1 MTTRSREQVAPD
13 RFGPLAAAG
22 LAILAVLAGSLPAGA
37 AEFERRFTFQ
47 ADELTLVDLI
57 GAVRVEGH
65 SGTDFIVKVNVQGA
79 DADEK
84 RIQFET
90 EQGRRSRLVVQFPV
104 KDERDYVYPR
114 LGPRSRTTIA
124 ERPDTEGGDWLHTL
138 LDLATGDRIQVRGRS
153 WSDALELW
161 ADVVVQV
168 PRGRQAVVRLG
179 VGDIDVAG
187 VEGDLD
193 LRIKSGATRA
203 RDVKGELLVDTGSG
217 SVDVQGVQG
226 GLNVDTGSG
235 RVEVADVRAEDRVL
249 VDTGS
254 GSVDVSGVRAEEL
267 MVDTGSG
274 HVDLSDVD
282 VKQLAVDTGSGG
294 VEGDRIAADEMVVDT
309 GSGGVDLGLVR
320 MGGGRYDVDTGSGG
334 IRLEVPADVSAE
346 FDVETGSG
354 SIVADLE
361 GVDLDR
367 RHRREARF
375 TVGDGAAH
383 VRLSTGSGS
392 VRITQRAGAATQ
404 R

>member
-1 MTTRSREQVAPD
+1 MTIRREAVL
-13 RFGPLAAAG
+13 RVAAG
-22 LAILAVLAGSLPAGA
+22 LLAVALVSGPAQA
-37 AEFERRFTFQ
+37 ASFERQFTFQ

-57 GAVRVEGH
+57 GAVHVEGH
-65 SGTDFIVKVNVQGA
+65 SGSDFVVKVNVQGA

-90 EQGRRSRLVVQFPV
+90 DTGRRSRLVVQFPV
-104 KDERDYVYPR
+104 RDQRDYVYPR
-114 LGPRSRTTIA
+114 LGSRSRTTIA
-124 ERPDTEGGDWLHTL
+124 ERPDSEGGDWLHTL

-153 WSDALELW
+153 WGDALELW

-168 PRGRQAVVRLG
+168 PAGRETIVRLG
-179 VGDIDVAG
+179 VGDIEATGVA
-187 VEGDLD
+187 GDLD

-203 RDVKGELLVDTGSG
+203 RDVKGTLLVDTGSG

-226 GLNVDTGSG
+226 DVTVDTGSG
-235 RVEVADVRAEDRVL
+235 RVEVADVRADGRVL

-254 GSVDVSGVRAEEL
+254 GSVDVTGVRAEDL
-267 MVDTGSG
+267 SVDTGSG
-274 HVDLSDVD
+274 RVDLSDVD

-294 VEGDRIAADEMVVDT
+294 VEGDRVAADEMVVDT

-320 MGGGRYDVDTGSGG
+320 MGRGPYGIDTGSGG
-334 IRLEVPADVSAE
+334 IRLEVPADISAD

-367 RHRREARF
+367 RHRREAHF
-375 TVGDGAAH
+375 TVGDGDAR

-392 VRITQRAGAATQ
+392 VRITQRTGTAT
-404 R
+404 RR